1 MTQARK
7 IVMLNRGLKRKA
19 KVKIKKRIKRIK
31 RIKIEKE
38 NIIAQVM
45 KVKIKNC

>member
-7 IVMLNRGLKRKA
+7 IVMLNRGLKKKA
-19 KVKIKKRIKRIK
+19 KVKIKKRIK

-45 KVKIKNC
+45 KVKNKNC